1 MGKDAVKG
9 NGQPAEK
16 VQKWKRDYDRRYYLK
31 LNAHTD
37 PDIVEKFKHVESI
50 QGYIKALVRADI
62 EKNGL

>member
-1 MGKDAVKG
+1 MGKDALKEG
-9 NGQPAEK
+9 SQSAEK
-16 VQKWKRDYDRRYYLK
+16 IQKWKKDYDRRYYLK

-62 EKNGL
+62 EKNGI